1 MTCGGAAS
9 HCSLLTPIKMPSTT
23 RGDDRGDDERLVGHC
38 AGSVYGLSVERT
50 AGRDAGAVSVKPRNW
65 RRYGNAMSTTQR
77 TKNVRFL
84 SNRCWRFSGSVFL
97 LRERANELHC
107 QAEGRRTKR
116 PMMRAA
122 HSRRRRR
129 RRRLR
134 CHFLGHYY
142 NRIERSWLAL
152 MKYLLMVRL
161 SWR

>member
-1 MTCGGAAS
+1 MTCGSAAG

-23 RGDDRGDDERLVGHC
+23 RGDDHGDDERLVGHS
-38 AGSVYGLSVERT
+38 AGSVKGLSVES
-50 AGRDAGAVSVKPRNW
+50 RDAGTVSVKPRNW
-65 RRYGNAMSTTQR
+65 RRYGSARPRLTPQK
-77 TKNVRFL
+77 KNVRFL
-84 SNRCWRFSGSVFL
+84 SSRCWRFVGSVFL
-97 LRERANELHC
+97 LHARASGWRC

-116 PMMRAA
+116 PVMRAA

-129 RRRLR
+129 RRRRPR

-142 NRIERSWLAL
+142 NRIEMSWLAL